1 MPSPTNSPL
10 QNERRALTRRMSF
23 ALIFT
28 FLSRNMFARPKLGDE
43 EWRRRFR
50 DFVKIFNPFVE
61 ALNDG
66 TFDVSRW
73 RRMKSAWKELD
84 VE

>member
-1 MPSPTNSPL
+1 MPSSANGPSQRNGA
-10 QNERRALTRRMSF
+10 QMTRRMSF

-28 FLSRNMFARPKLGDE
+28 LLSTNAFAQPKLGDE
-43 EWRRRFR
+43 EWMRRFR
-50 DFVKIFNPFVE
+50 DFVKIFNAFVE

-73 RRMKSAWKELD
+73 RRMRSAWKELD
-84 VE
+84 VG